1 MSRRF
6 PVVKVALQTHSIAVV
21 YGRADLARLIQRTL
35 MGFPD
40 VVGVVWRHEP
50 VAGSHSIPVVDSDVE
65 FRCPDLG
72 ALDDVV
78 MISIFLSPGLP
89 PCLLIWIPVG
99 GFLGSVDTFHCFF
112 REGGPTGCDEGTKH
126 VQ

>member
-1 MSRRF
+1 MTREPGG
-6 PVVKVALQTHSIAVV
+6 PVLRIALRTHSVAVV
-21 YGRADLARLIQRTL
+21 YGRADLARLVQRAL
-35 MGFPD
+35 VGFPD
-40 VVGVVWRHEP
+40 VIGVVWRHEP
-50 VAGSHSIPVVDSDVE
+50 VARSDSIPVVDSDVE

-89 PCLLIWIPVG
+89 PCLLVWIPVG
-99 GFLGSVDTFHCFF
+99 EVLGSVDTFHCLF
-112 REGGPTGCDEGTKH
+112 REGGTRH